1 MEIVHQV
8 HMAVPGNQQETS
20 LQFLVNFNVILYIR
34 CLYFLKFMEALWGGC
49 AACISYISV
58 PSKPFHSLSLRA
70 FQAKLIWRFHMYTL
84 RGGNESP
91 NQSSLDRH
99 RSQVRLVPNN
109 LPGRKNNPKFYIYD
123 CCHCI
128 FGAWTK
134 KKSQGASSDFAI
146 KTFPVLLQLLSSL
159 NMLSKKMSH
168 LIKAHSAGTNHDWH
182 RFPTDPPQK
191 LNRVVV

>member
-84 RGGNESP
+84 WGRNESP

-109 LPGRKNNPKFYIYD
+109 LPGRKNNPKFYIY
-123 CCHCI
+123 I
-128 FGAWTK
+128 W
-134 KKSQGASSDFAI
+134 
-146 KTFPVLLQLLSSL
+146 LLSLYIWSL
-159 NMLSKKMSH
+159 DKSISRSILWFCHKDFPSSPAAP
-168 LIKAHSAGTNHDWH
+168 LISQHA
-182 RFPTDPPQK
+182 
-191 LNRVVV
+191 